1 MGALQHFLS
10 AAFFAINTSQICVL
24 FDIYWSEQMN
34 TTVQDTM
41 KYFYV
46 IHGTIPE
53 LMPNVLFRRDGKE
66 QQYERK
72 TIKCP
77 HCGKRLTD
85 TSAETRVELYLHQ
98 SRVAV
103 KCQFYM
109 KCTYCHS
116 EVGINIAA

>member
-1 MGALQHFLS
+1 MK
-10 AAFFAINTSQICVL
+10 
-24 FDIYWSEQMN
+24 
-34 TTVQDTM
+34 TTVQETAV

-53 LMPNVLFRRDGKE
+53 LMPDVLFRRDGKE
-66 QQYERK
+66 KQYERK

-77 HCGKRLTD
+77 CCGKRLTD
-85 TSAETRVELYLHQ
+85 TSMETRVELYQHKIH
-98 SRVAV
+98 VAV

-109 KCTYCHS
+109 KCVYCHC